1 MNESNPVISRLW
13 RGEGVESIHRGAW
26 VVVNT
31 DSEIIDG
38 RGDPNQL
45 VYARSS
51 TKSIQAL
58 PMFETGTT
66 AALSLTD
73 EEIAVAVS
81 SHTGEQQHV
90 DAARSILTKA
100 GLTAS
105 SLLCGPQAPSGSAH
119 GAAAERITNNCSGKH
134 AGFLAT
140 AVALGDDPSAYLSPD
155 SEVQHAVRR
164 AVVEVTGA
172 SETEVSTS
180 IDGCSAPTFRL
191 PLASLATGLARMANP
206 RDLPPVR
213 ASACTQILGA
223 ARRHPEMIAGT
234 VTPRFDT
241 DLLAATDGRLFAKAG
256 ADGVQTVGD
265 RRRGGGLR
273 RQDRRRLHPWAAQT
287 HARSPQSPRFPAERR
302 TCSPPSV
309 ARPDSSELGRH
320 RSRQTP
326 VERRGIAE
334 QGLVRQRLI
343 PALNDGSA
351 TNAIGFRSDI
361 DRRRAPRCA
370 VRCGSPWS
378 RSRRCDLGRIWRPH
392 QQDRHGRPRCR
403 RVSILDLLHRLG
415 YLDAARGIRITR
427 ALMRHTAAGGIA
439 LGLDV
444 ALFFSAV
451 KETTIVNATVI
462 SALQPVLVGVVAWRF
477 FGERVGRRDIS
488 LAAAA
493 IVATFVVVAAGT
505 SQPEWNLFGDILAV
519 GSVIAWSGYFIF
531 SKASRGVVTSSEYTL
546 GTALWTC
553 IINTPLALIF
563 GQDLSWPNA
572 TNWAW
577 LIALAL
583 SAGIVGHVVMN
594 WSLVRIPLWLGS
606 TLTLLIPV
614 SAASLAWVV
623 LDQALTTTQI
633 VAMAAVLVTL
643 ALLVSGQTKPDKSP
657 VAETL

>member
-1 MNESNPVISRLW
+1 MTP
-13 RGEGVESIHRGAW
+13 
-26 VVVNT
+26 
-31 DSEIIDG
+31 
-38 RGDPNQL
+38 
-45 VYARSS
+45 
-51 TKSIQAL
+51 
-58 PMFETGTT
+58 T
-66 AALSLTD
+66 AAEPRDAQFGVAVLGA
-73 EEIAVAVS
+73 AVAVV
-81 SHTGEQQHV
+81 TWG
-90 DAARSILTKA
+90 
-100 GLTAS
+100 AS
-105 SLLCGPQAPSGSAH
+105 SVL
-119 GAAAERITNNCSGKH
+119 INK
-134 AGFLAT
+134 
-140 AVALGDDPSAYLSPD
+140 
-155 SEVQHAVRR
+155 
-164 AVVEVTGA
+164 
-172 SETEVSTS
+172 
-180 IDGCSAPTFRL
+180 IDMG
-191 PLASLATGLARMANP
+191 GLAVGVYRFW
-206 RDLPPVR
+206 
-213 ASACTQILGA
+213 IYF
-223 ARRHPEMIAGT
+223 IA
-234 VTPRFDT
+234 
-241 DLLAATDGRLFAKAG
+241 
-256 ADGVQTVGD
+256 
-265 RRRGGGLR
+265 
-273 RQDRRRLHPWAAQT
+273 
-287 HARSPQSPRFPAERR
+287 
-302 TCSPPSV
+302 
-309 ARPDSSELGRH
+309 
-320 RSRQTP
+320 
-326 VERRGIAE
+326 
-334 QGLVRQRLI
+334 LVIWMQR
-343 PALNDGSA
+343 
-351 TNAIGFRSDI
+351 
-361 DRRRAPRCA
+361 
-370 VRCGSPWS
+370 
-378 RSRRCDLGRIWRPH
+378 
-392 QQDRHGRPRCR
+392 
-403 RVSILDLLHRLG
+403 
-415 YLDAARGIRITR
+415 RGIRITR

-451 KETTIVNATVI
+451 KETTIVNATII

-633 VAMAAVLVTL
+633 VAMAVVLVTL